1 MSEIAAS
8 AKGLRL
14 SPARIEQFH
23 ETGYL
28 KNLPLLDQEGI
39 ATLQRE
45 FTELVDSVPDTVDIY
60 RVNNWHKANR
70 WFYELGR
77 IPAVLDYVEDLL
89 GPDPTTNRRFPGTRM
104 PGTGPSNRGKP
115 SPSGLRVFDADA
127 ENGCMRV
134 VPGSHRWGDLEHVD
148 LPGLNWT
155 TGSAE
160 EMRKSKYVLWK
171 QVDLESFDPEDAVD
185 IDLAPGEISLHD
197 DDLIHGSAGNPSSRM
212 RAGITLRYSP
222 TRVKCDS
229 GVWPTFEAYPARGTD
244 RFGHNPVGKVPSGNG
259 WPTQFNQSSSDF
271 E

>member
-45 FTELVDSVPDTVDIY
+45 FMELVDRVPDTVDIY

-115 SPSGLRVFDADA
+115 SPSGS
-127 ENGCMRV
+127 
-134 VPGSHRWGDLEHVD
+134 PSST
-148 LPGLNWT
+148 P
-155 TGSAE
+155 
-160 EMRKSKYVLWK
+160 MRKT
-171 QVDLESFDPEDAVD
+171 A
-185 IDLAPGEISLHD
+185 AC
-197 DDLIHGSAGNPSSRM
+197 ASSRAAI
-212 RAGITLRYSP
+212 AGAT
-222 TRVKCDS
+222 
-229 GVWPTFEAYPARGTD
+229 
-244 RFGHNPVGKVPSGNG
+244 
-259 WPTQFNQSSSDF
+259 SSMWICRD
-271 E
+271 

>member
-89 GPDPTTNRRFPGTRM
+89 GPDFYQWGGAFFIKFPHDESTVPWHQDARYWPLEPRETVTVWLAGFRRRCGKRLHARRPWQ
-104 PGTGPSNRGKP
+104 PSLGG
-115 SPSGLRVFDADA
+115 SGAR
-127 ENGCMRV
+127 
-134 VPGSHRWGDLEHVD
+134 
-148 LPGLNWT
+148 
-155 TGSAE
+155 
-160 EMRKSKYVLWK
+160 
-171 QVDLESFDPEDAVD
+171 
-185 IDLAPGEISLHD
+185 
-197 DDLIHGSAGNPSSRM
+197 GSAGTELDHRLGRGDEEEQVRPLE
-212 RAGITLRYSP
+212 AGRPRKLRP
-222 TRVKCDS
+222 
-229 GVWPTFEAYPARGTD
+229 
-244 RFGHNPVGKVPSGNG
+244 
-259 WPTQFNQSSSDF
+259 
-271 E
+271 